1 MLILILL
8 IQAAGG
14 ATPVAGLNGTTQ
26 AFLEWVTAKVA
37 VTSNHRR

>member
-26 AFLEWVTAKVA
+26 AFLDWVTAKVSVA
-37 VTSNHRR
+37 TANRR